1 MIKNKEEY
9 LIALSYI
16 ESLMASE
23 PNTEEL
29 EKLKVWTALVE
40 RYEDKEFPINPPTA
54 LEAIKFHKEQLKDLY
69 IETLNVQYFI

>member
-9 LIALSYI
+9 LIALSSI

-54 LEAIKFHKEQLKDLY
+54 LEAIKFHKEQLKWHKIY
-69 IETLNVQYFI
+69 I